1 MFLLIRAGTAI
12 GSNPQLL
19 VLNRVILL
27 RLWNLD
33 HMLKHKKPSMTH
45 TVNQFTMEGGKMKKS
60 LDPAVHL
67 LIFMKELLR
76 LCPTFLQFRHSGRD
90 TAELNVFLMP
100 LSLMQLLLFLI

>member
-1 MFLLIRAGTAI
+1 MKNHVTVTIGGQQYAI
-12 GSNPQLL
+12 LAAEGEEY
-19 VLNRVILL
+19 VRKVAAYV
-27 RLWNLD
+27 D
-33 HMLKHKKPSMTH
+33 GKLKE
-45 TVNQFTMEGGKMKKS
+45 TMEGGKMKKS

>member
-1 MFLLIRAGTAI
+1 
-12 GSNPQLL
+12 
-19 VLNRVILL
+19 
-27 RLWNLD
+27 
-33 HMLKHKKPSMTH
+33 
-45 TVNQFTMEGGKMKKS
+45 MKKS

-76 LCPTFLQFRHSGRD
+76 LCPTFLQLRHSGRD